1 MLAAAARVSVR
12 GSPSTTGRGPRLVA
26 VPSVFPY
33 QRAAQGARAGRPHLG
48 GVVNVIG
55 PTTGTRFRPRVAGDL
70 AGRLWPP
77 ARWSFWISPASVKG
91 RRWQRTSK
99 PSCRTL
105 PRSTATAAPPCVP
118 TTMSWCSRWSVS
130 RWIRRPRP
138 SQQVSGQVVDRD
150 NTKKAT
156 TRRSSAVCRPA
167 VRRLRPHRR
176 AVACRLERM
185 SAWTLQREP
194 MRSDSRRAV
203 PIRPGWSWPC

>member
-1 MLAAAARVSVR
+1 
-12 GSPSTTGRGPRLVA
+12 
-26 VPSVFPY
+26 
-33 QRAAQGARAGRPHLG
+33 
-48 GVVNVIG
+48 VNVIG

-150 NTKKAT
+150 QYEEGNNQAIFGSLPSSRSTFTAT
-156 TRRSSAVCRPA
+156 STRRCLPTRAHVRMDSAERA
-167 VRRLRPHRR
+167 HAERLTS
-176 AVACRLERM
+176 CGSY
-185 SAWTLQREP
+185 SAWVV
-194 MRSDSRRAV
+194 MAV
-203 PIRPGWSWPC
+203 LTNRHSNDVPAPCSIAMP